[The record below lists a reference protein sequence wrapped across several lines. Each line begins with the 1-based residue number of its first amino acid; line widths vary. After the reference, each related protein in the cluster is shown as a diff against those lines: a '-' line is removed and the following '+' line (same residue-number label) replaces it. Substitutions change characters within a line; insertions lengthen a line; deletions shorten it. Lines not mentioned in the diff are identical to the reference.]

1 MKNMQKPSGMKLFAG
16 AVTLMVAAVV
26 VTGLFVAGS
35 PAKERN
41 RQLDE
46 QRVNEL
52 QQIANAID
60 TTYDRDA
67 RLPSS
72 LDELKAGAKEFYYVS
87 SIVDPKTGE
96 HYEYIVTGD
105 TTYDLCATFDDV
117 TQQLDQFGRPTPA
130 PAPVSKPMMAGE
142 YYPGYRDWTH
152 GAGRHCYSIDV
163 QDRPANQAC
172 GLRNPCQA
180 GQTCAQLPDRKGT
193 FCVPAG
199 KECLAAGCAE
209 DKCVIMESYPVQVR
223 CTDRPEAAPPA
234 GDGCQLMQESK
245 TGRVD
250 CFGCG
255 RTVCKDPAL
264 GWEPYE
270 RPADAMGIPYACFID
285 DSGACALAQ

>member
-1 MKNMQKPSGMKLFAG
+1 MKNEQKKVPALKVFVG
-16 AVTLMVAAVV
+16 AVVLMVAAVV
-26 VTGLFVAGS
+26 VTGLYVAGS

-46 QRVNEL
+46 QRTNEL

-72 LDELKAGAKEFYYVS
+72 LEELKTGAKEFYYVS
-87 SIVDPKTGE
+87 SIVDPKTGAP
-96 HYEYIVTGD
+96 YEYNVTGD
-105 TTYDLCATFDDV
+105 TTYELCAMFDDV
-117 TQQLDQFGRPTPA
+117 TQQLDQYGRLQPA
-130 PAPVSKPMMAGE
+130 PAPASKPVMIGE

-223 CTDRPEAAPPA
+223 CTDRPEAPAPAPSPTAPPVI
-234 GDGCQLMQESK
+234 E
-245 TGRVD
+245 
-250 CFGCG
+250 
-255 RTVCKDPAL
+255 
-264 GWEPYE
+264 
-270 RPADAMGIPYACFID
+270 
-285 DSGACALAQ
+285 

>member
-1 MKNMQKPSGMKLFAG
+1 MKTAQKIPTLKLFVG
-16 AVTLMVAAVV
+16 AVTLMVTAVV
-26 VTGLFVAGS
+26 VVGLYVAGS

-60 TTYDRDA
+60 AAYDREA
-67 RLPSS
+67 RLPET
-72 LDELKAGAKEFYYVS
+72 LDELKAGAKEYYYVQ
-87 SIVDPKTGE
+87 SIVDPKTNE
-96 HYEYIVTGD
+96 PYEYLVTGA
-105 TTYDLCATFDDV
+105 TTYDLCAVFDDV
-117 TQQLDQFGRPTPA
+117 TQQRDQYGRLAPA
-130 PAPVSKPMMAGE
+130 PAARPMETGAV
-142 YYPGYRDWTH
+142 YPGYRDWTH

-163 QDRPANQAC
+163 DDRPANQAC

-180 GQTCAQLPDRKGT
+180 GQTCAQLPDKKGT
-193 FCVPAG
+193 FCVPSG

-223 CTDRPEAAPPA
+223 CTDRPEPPPA
-234 GDGCQLMQESK
+234 PSADSCTLMRERG
-245 TGRVD
+245 TGRMD

-270 RPADAMGIPYACFID
+270 RPADAMGIPYACYID
-285 DSGACALAQ
+285 DNGACALAQ